1 MGQEEPGNG
10 DGTVPQWRIT
20 LSGTD
25 DAAMRTVLI
34 AIGLL
39 VCAAALTG
47 CDVWDKLTGSSP
59 APQPPAVACN
69 CAPPIRGARDVE
81 TERTVRVA
89 PPRRHDTRHQVYHRY
104 AYGHA
109 HSWHESDAER
119 SVDIYGYSSQSQ
131 SSSAHGYGHGEAY
144 GYSEEYGY
152 SEAHRRG
159 GACCG
164 DDAHGGYAEE
174 SSGVWA
180 DGYGRR
186 HRYDQSA
193 VSHYAYDAHERAKET
208 PERLDPWHGY
218 NDDWD

>member
-1 MGQEEPGNG
+1 
-10 DGTVPQWRIT
+10 
-20 LSGTD
+20 
-25 DAAMRTVLI
+25 MRKVLI

-39 VCAAALTG
+39 ACTGLAG
-47 CDVWDKLTGSSP
+47 CDVWDKLTSTPKP
-59 APQPPAVACN
+59 APVTCN

-81 TERTVRVA
+81 IERTVRLA
-89 PPRRHDTRHQVYHRY
+89 PPHQRTARHHSYRRY

-109 HSWHESDAER
+109 HSWHESYAER

-131 SSSAHGYGHGEAY
+131 SSSAHGYGTSEGY
-144 GYSEEYGY
+144 GYSESHG
-152 SEAHRRG
+152 HVG
-159 GACCG
+159 DCCG
-164 DDAHGGYAEE
+164 QDEHRGYAEA

-193 VSHYAYDAHERAKET
+193 VSHYSYEAQERAKET